1 MSCHHKTK
9 NAQFPLFTYKPISCD
24 NEAKLEKGEREREI
38 KQQAEAIQY

>member
-24 NEAKLEKGEREREI
+24 NEAKLEKGERER
-38 KQQAEAIQY
+38 